1 MDQKNRTI
9 LVLAIA
15 VTVFAAVFVSL
26 GLPALTGRAPEVVL
40 PDVNQ
45 EAVSTEGRDF
55 LPVEVRP
62 DTVQSVIVSLSR
74 PESYYRQLTVRLF
87 CAGGRSPDPL
97 QIWADG
103 GYVRTATTT
112 GGSTQYRL
120 VGEGKLSLWDVG
132 DRAWQEVDAGD
143 DTADLAQRI
152 PTYEDVLELD
162 TEQISAAS
170 YEEKNEAYCIF
181 VEVKRSQDVLDRYWI
196 DTDTGLLCAAET
208 YEEDTKVYEMTETQ
222 LRAPLE
228 DGIVFSLPDGTILH
242 ESSSVTV
249 PEE

>member
-62 DTVQSVIVSLSR
+62 DTVQSVIASLSR

-87 CAGGRSPDPL
+87 WAGGSSADPVE
-97 QIWADG
+97 IWADG
-103 GYVRTATTT
+103 GYVRTAITT

-120 VGEGKLSLWDVG
+120 VGEGKLRLWYAG

-152 PTYEDVLELD
+152 PTYEDVLALPL
-162 TEQISAAS
+162 EQIILADYRMVSDVR
-170 YEEKNEAYCIF
+170 CIY
-181 VEVKRSQDVLDRYWI
+181 VETAEDDWGYTQRYWVSV
-196 DTDTGLLCAAET
+196 DTGLLVVAERLQAGETVYRMASLAVDEAAP
-208 YEEDTKVYEMTETQ
+208 DTQNFV
-222 LRAPLE
+222 
-228 DGIVFSLPDGTILH
+228 LPDGTALIQ
-242 ESSSVTV
+242 E
-249 PEE
+249 

>member
-87 CAGGRSPDPL
+87 WAGGSSADPVE
-97 QIWADG
+97 IWADG
-103 GYVRTATTT
+103 GYVRTAITT

-120 VGEGKLSLWDVG
+120 VGEGKLRLWYAG

-162 TEQISAAS
+162 TEQISAA
-170 YEEKNEAYCIF
+170 
-181 VEVKRSQDVLDRYWI
+181 RSQDVLDRYWI

>member
-62 DTVQSVIVSLSR
+62 DTVQSVIASLSR

-87 CAGGRSPDPL
+87 WAGGSSADPVE
-97 QIWADG
+97 IWADG
-103 GYVRTATTT
+103 GYVRTAITT
-112 GGSTQYRL
+112 GEAPNTGWWGRESSAFGMPGTAPGRRWTPGMTPLIWPSGFPPMRMCWSWIQNRL
-120 VGEGKLSLWDVG
+120 ARPVMRRKTRRTVSLW
-132 DRAWQEVDAGD
+132 R
-143 DTADLAQRI
+143 
-152 PTYEDVLELD
+152 
-162 TEQISAAS
+162 
-170 YEEKNEAYCIF
+170 
-181 VEVKRSQDVLDRYWI
+181 
-196 DTDTGLLCAAET
+196 
-208 YEEDTKVYEMTETQ
+208 
-222 LRAPLE
+222 
-228 DGIVFSLPDGTILH
+228 
-242 ESSSVTV
+242 
-249 PEE
+249 

>member
-62 DTVQSVIVSLSR
+62 DTVQSVIASLSR

-87 CAGGRSPDPL
+87 WAEEAPPTRWKFGRTEGMFVRPSPQGEAPNTGWWGGKAPPLVCRGPRLAGGGRR
-97 QIWADG
+97 G
-103 GYVRTATTT
+103 
-112 GGSTQYRL
+112 
-120 VGEGKLSLWDVG
+120 
-132 DRAWQEVDAGD
+132 
-143 DTADLAQRI
+143 
-152 PTYEDVLELD
+152 
-162 TEQISAAS
+162 
-170 YEEKNEAYCIF
+170 
-181 VEVKRSQDVLDRYWI
+181 
-196 DTDTGLLCAAET
+196 
-208 YEEDTKVYEMTETQ
+208 
-222 LRAPLE
+222 
-228 DGIVFSLPDGTILH
+228 
-242 ESSSVTV
+242 
-249 PEE
+249 